1 MKKRYYC
8 DSHVEKE
15 ENNNENSE
23 SDTAMFSSAE
33 LFCRKIRRATYPY
46 SPKQGHFRALYILLQ
61 ATCLI
66 QKHPCSHIAVK
77 PMSQPRKRG
86 CTGPGYEVAVYSMLT
101 ISCRKNF
108 ELLEITRERNRDVYT
123 SKVYHYKS
131 EPFLIVLHP
140 EKFLFI
146 YFNACQTNVL

>member
-1 MKKRYYC
+1 MATIEKMKKRYYC

-86 CTGPGYEVAVYSMLT
+86 CILNLVPRSWVRGCC
-101 ISCRKNF
+101 I
-108 ELLEITRERNRDVYT
+108 
-123 SKVYHYKS
+123 
-131 EPFLIVLHP
+131 LIANYQLP
-140 EKFLFI
+140 KEF
-146 YFNACQTNVL
+146 